1 MSDYQ
6 KERGVISKLLL
17 RICSVVLLIFFSF
30 IIISCSRSPRPPEE
44 PPRPPKFSFEPP
56 SVETKKLNIVLGI
69 VAPSYDTKVLE
80 LPVAVRAEDR
90 LRMRNVID
98 LFSRSM
104 ASDFERM
111 VIARGFNFKGPFKSL
126 DYMTYPDKKE
136 SDLTLT
142 PKIVITTTDGAR
154 RAGGGMFLL
163 ASRDNGFLLASHD
176 SCVLTVS
183 GFIEMIILEPL
194 SGEKMWIKK
203 IDFEPVSVNC
213 KFSYDLKDKGKIT
226 QRIEVKVDTRP
237 DALGAA
243 LERIYPAVMDTAWRY
258 FHPDE
263 VKRLKQESQE
273 IRERK
278 RY

>member
-6 KERGVISKLLL
+6 KEKEVTSKWLLK
-17 RICSVVLLIFFSF
+17 ICSVVLLVFFGF
-30 IIISCSRSPRPPEE
+30 ITISCSRSLPVE

-56 SVETKKLNIVLGI
+56 SVETKKLDIVLGI

-80 LPVAVRAEDR
+80 LPIINEEDR
-90 LRMRNVID
+90 ARMRSVID
-98 LFSRSM
+98 LFRRSM

-111 VIARGFNFKGPFKSL
+111 IIARGFNSKGPFKSL
-126 DYMTYPDKKE
+126 DYMTYPDKKG

-142 PKIVITTTDGAR
+142 PKIFITTTDGTR
-154 RAGGGMFLL
+154 RAGGMFLL
-163 ASRDNGFLLASHD
+163 ASRDNSFLLASHD
-176 SCVLTVS
+176 SYSCVLTVS

-213 KFSYDLKDKGKIT
+213 KFSYNIKDKGKIT
-226 QRIEVKVDTRP
+226 QRIEVEVDTRP
-237 DALGAA
+237 EALGAA
-243 LERIYPAVMDTAWRY
+243 LERIYPAVMETAWRY
-258 FHPDE
+258 LHPDE

>member
-1 MSDYQ
+1 MRD
-6 KERGVISKLLL
+6 
-17 RICSVVLLIFFSF
+17 VV
-30 IIISCSRSPRPPEE
+30 
-44 PPRPPKFSFEPP
+44 
-56 SVETKKLNIVLGI
+56 
-69 VAPSYDTKVLE
+69 Y
-80 LPVAVRAEDR
+80 
-90 LRMRNVID
+90 

-111 VIARGFNFKGPFKSL
+111 VIARGFKTKGPFNSL
-126 DYMTYPDKKE
+126 DYMTYPDKTG

-142 PKIVITTTDGAR
+142 PKIFITQTYGTR

-163 ASRDNGFLLASHD
+163 ASRDNSFLLASHD
-176 SCVLTVS
+176 SYSCVLTVS

-194 SGEKMWIKK
+194 SGEKMWMKR

-213 KFSYDLKDKGKIT
+213 KFSYGIKDKGKIT
-226 QRIEVKVDTRP
+226 QRTEIKVDTRP
-237 DALGAA
+237 DALGVA
-243 LERIYPAVMDTAWRY
+243 LERIYPAVMETAWRY
-258 FHPDE
+258 LHPDE